1 MSLRFRLTAIS
12 VLLVALGLLGAGIA
26 TRHYLDS
33 FLVDRVDQQFASA
46 ELPAFVALA
55 GEGGPHG
62 LANPPPSGSYAGL
75 ITEDGRERKSGGEGK
90 SGDVGGGGRSVVHG

>member
-33 FLVDRVDQQFASA
+33 FLVDRVDQQFGSA
-46 ELPAFVALA
+46 QVPALYSL
-55 GEGGPHG
+55 GDSDP
-62 LANPPPSGSYAGL
+62 GSWL
-75 ITEDGRERKSGGEGK
+75 TP
-90 SGDVGGGGRSVVHG
+90 